1 MSHPQ
6 TAGGGLRALVHSVKF
21 VNPTAVTLTM
31 KKRFR
36 GVTADDI
43 LASSNFAHFRRRLDQ
58 KVLGSAAK
66 RYAKKIKIVAV
77 LEKSADGRLHYHC
90 IIERPSHWSF
100 DRFAEA
106 VYECWSKTDFGY
118 HQVDIQDQAD
128 AGWTDCI
135 LKARQKQ
142 SLLDSI
148 DWRNCSLT
156 AE

>member
-1 MSHPQ
+1 M
-6 TAGGGLRALVHSVKF
+6 LLSVQF
-21 VNPTAVTLTM
+21 ENPSAMTLTM

-43 LASSNFAHFRRRLDQ
+43 LASNNFAHFRKRLDQ

-66 RYAKKIKIVAV
+66 RYGKEIKIVAV
-77 LEKSADGRLHYHC
+77 LEKSADDRLHYHC
-90 IIERPSHWSF
+90 IIDRPFHWSF
-100 DRFAEA
+100 ERFAEA
-106 VYECWSKTDFGY
+106 IRECWSKTDFGH

-128 AGWTDCI
+128 AGWTDYI

-142 SLLDSI
+142 ALLDSI